1 MSHLPAGGLVVES
14 GVKLHELASM
24 EPDTV
29 GKEGAMKK
37 LLATCGLLSLLLGGT
52 HAQATLI
59 DRGTLIYD
67 TVNNI

>member
-1 MSHLPAGGLVVES
+1 MSHPPAGGIVVAS
-14 GVKLHELASM
+14 GVKLHELASR

-37 LLATCGLLSLLLGGT
+37 RLATCGLPSLLLGET
-52 HAQATLI
+52 HARATLI

-67 TVNNI
+67 AVNNI